1 MKISRQILTLLFLF
15 LPGLSFSD
23 QVPENLLNQLS
34 KFLEEHN
41 DNYAEKGF
49 RSEYSIGNIDPR
61 LNTRNC
67 DNPISFE
74 LNKQPEKQNNITIL
88 ASCQDKKPWKFYV
101 SVNFTLFGKVIVA
114 SGSIRR
120 GDKIT
125 ASQLETKEEIINRNR
140 YISYSKPDEV
150 IGMIAKRS
158 IRNGSIIQASHIQPP
173 KLVKRGDN
181 VVIVATNSA
190 ISVRMM
196 GTAMMDGSLGQ
207 QISIK
212 NKQSERVVKGRVTEA
227 GIVTIS
233 L

>member
-1 MKISRQILTLLFLF
+1 MKISRQIFTLLFLF
-15 LPGLSFSD
+15 LPSFSFSGEVPD
-23 QVPENLLNQLS
+23 DLLIQVS
-34 KFLEEHN
+34 KFLE
-41 DNYAEKGF
+41 NYSNTYTEKGF

-61 LNTRNC
+61 LNKRHC
-67 DNPISFE
+67 DLPINFE
-74 LNKQPEKQNNITIL
+74 FNKQPESQNNLTVL
-88 ASCQDKKPWKFYV
+88 ASCLDNKPWKFYV
-101 SVNFTLFGKVIVA
+101 SVNFNLFGKVIVA
-114 SGSIRR
+114 AGSIRR
-120 GDKIT
+120 GDKIV

-140 YISYSKPDEV
+140 YISYSKPDDV

-196 GTAMMDGSLGQ
+196 GTALMDGSLGQ

-212 NKQSERVVKGRVTEA
+212 NKQSKRIVKGRVTET
-227 GIVTIS
+227 GLVTIM